1 VHANWHADGAAVR
14 VSFTIVSLH
23 QYSVKQDDRAAKALP
38 AASFQVLGEEPID
51 SMMNITLQLSFRI
64 ALVWAAGFLIAVA
77 VEALLP
83 DQAGFTLASRQS
95 TLFIPFSRMGF
106 WTCVLAAL
114 IVTALVVGRAM
125 LADIGWN
132 SFR

>member
-1 VHANWHADGAAVR
+1 MK
-14 VSFTIVSLH
+14 L
-23 QYSVKQDDRAAKALP
+23 DDETGLEAAKASPL
-38 AASFQVLGEEPID
+38 ASFQYLLGEEPID

-83 DQAGFTLASRQS
+83 SQAGINLAGKQS
-95 TLFIPFSRMGF
+95 VLFIPFSRMGF

-114 IVTALVVGRAM
+114 LVTALVVGRAM
-125 LADIGWN
+125 LADVGWN
-132 SFR
+132 TFR

>member
-1 VHANWHADGAAVR
+1 MPNAA
-14 VSFTIVSLH
+14 
-23 QYSVKQDDRAAKALP
+23 
-38 AASFQVLGEEPID
+38 G
-51 SMMNITLQLSFRI
+51 ITLT
-64 ALVWAAGFLIAVA
+64 GK
-77 VEALLP
+77 E
-83 DQAGFTLASRQS
+83 G

-132 SFR
+132 TFR